1 MEFVLSAFVDSL
13 RNEMY
18 RSFPYEHKEIND
30 VKHPNRIGH
39 IRDVAFMNNA
49 PTMLDENTYAFEI
62 GNTYAEEKYPYYH
75 ILENAPYIRKR
86 GRATTK
92 SRGSQ
97 AKVENVGKRN
107 YEKINWNGKTY
118 SKEYAK
124 NVRGSRDRTSKVSY
138 WATDYMG
145 REYFLNR
152 EANSYKN
159 EHYLYIENML
169 NMFILDNLA
178 REFGL
183 KRMRTQLSGLEEDY
197 MSQVSD
203 EHNSL
208 VSMITNAISSFE
220 GEEDYD

>member
-1 MEFVLSAFVDSL
+1 
-13 RNEMY
+13 MY
-18 RSFPYEHKEIND
+18 KSFPFENEEINKK
-30 VKHPNRIGH
+30 KHSNRLGH
-39 IRDVAFMNNA
+39 IRDTAFRNN
-49 PTMLDENTYAFEI
+49 PTTIIDENTYVFEI
-62 GNTYAEEKYPYYH
+62 GNVFAEERYPYYH
-75 ILENAPYIRKR
+75 ILENTPYIRKS
-86 GRATTK
+86 GRATKK

-97 AKVENVGKRN
+97 AKVENLGQRN

-118 SKEYAK
+118 SKEYSK

-145 REYFLNR
+145 RDYFLNR

-183 KRMRTQLSGLEEDY
+183 KRMRTQLSDLEEDY
-197 MSQVSD
+197 KAQVSD
-203 EHNSL
+203 EHSL
-208 VSMITNAISSFE
+208 LVDMVSEMMSSFE

>member
-1 MEFVLSAFVDSL
+1 MSAFVDSL

-18 RSFPYEHKEIND
+18 RSFPYEHEEINAK
-30 VKHPNRIGH
+30 KHPNRIGH

-49 PTMLDENTYAFEI
+49 PTILDENTYVFEI
-62 GNTYAEEKYPYYH
+62 GNIYAEETYPYYH
-75 ILENAPYIRKR
+75 ILENTPYIRKR

-97 AKVENVGKRN
+97 AIVEKGKRN

-118 SKEYAK
+118 SKEYTR

-152 EANSYKN
+152 EANSYRN
-159 EHYLYIENML
+159 DHYLYIENML

-178 REFGL
+178 REYGL
-183 KRMRTQLSGLEEDY
+183 IRKRTIDSGFEEDY

-203 EHNSL
+203 EHDSL
-208 VSMITNAISSFE
+208 VSMITDAISSFE